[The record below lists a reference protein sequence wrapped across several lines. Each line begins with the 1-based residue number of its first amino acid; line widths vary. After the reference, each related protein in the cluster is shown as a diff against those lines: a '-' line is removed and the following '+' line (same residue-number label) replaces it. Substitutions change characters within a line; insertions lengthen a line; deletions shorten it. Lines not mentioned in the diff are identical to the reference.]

1 MEKIAKKYGV
11 NECIVKKLQ
20 YPRKKSTLTPFLF
33 TIIPP
38 NLIQLLKNE
47 ILFEI
52 PIEMCLEMR
61 SKAMIRQQQKHTK
74 HFSVRFQFFCVSND
88 PSKITIFMNGS

>member
-1 MEKIAKKYGV
+1 M
-11 NECIVKKLQ
+11 
-20 YPRKKSTLTPFLF
+20 KKSTLTPFLF

-52 PIEMCLEMR
+52 PIEPSEMR

-74 HFSVRFQFFCVSND
+74 HFSVGFQFFCVKRSFEK
-88 PSKITIFMNGS
+88 KIMNGEEKTHKSAQVGFLEE